1 MRNTGSQKELQN
13 SDKKFSKI
21 LFEDNQ
27 FSTQK
32 RETIAR
38 EPVEELTADGTIQ
51 RCEKEKN
58 YISKEIMK
66 LKEEASEL
74 RVDPG
79 LGKKWRESLE
89 IFEKAE
95 TDLLTNLENSAELRS
110 MRGEIQRDLTVL
122 GQQASQLKRVIL
134 KGEEDISQFEQ
145 QTKKLN
151 ENYLEKQEVQRKIDY
166 TLKENSSQRTL
177 ITGALRN
184 VILALMGK
192 LYEEKVNGG

>member
-1 MRNTGSQKELQN
+1 MRNTASLSQLQN

-32 RETIAR
+32 RETVAR
-38 EPVEELTADGTIQ
+38 EPVEELTADGTIS

-58 YISKEIMK
+58 YISKEVLK
-66 LKEEASEL
+66 LREEAAEL
-74 RVDPG
+74 GVESG
-79 LGKKWRESLE
+79 LCKKWRDALA

-95 TDLLTNLENSAELRS
+95 MDLLANLENSAELRL
-110 MRGEIQRDLTVL
+110 MKGEIQRDLTAL
-122 GQQASQLKRVIL
+122 GQQASQLKKIIL
-134 KGEEDISQFEQ
+134 KGEEDISHFEN

-166 TLKENSSQRTL
+166 TLRENSSQRSL

-184 VILALMGK
+184 VILSLMGK
-192 LYEEKVNGG
+192 LYEEKVND